1 MKLSLIMMTAI
12 AAQITMEIACS
23 KGKSPVTP
31 VNPKTGRTI
40 KFVLYTK
47 KDFSNNNGNIAF
59 SLFIKNHTTTLF
71 DSTLSVMKI
80 KDIPDSTHKLTFEKT
95 VPNDDGS
102 DLAAGFHYNLENV
115 GHAGYTDTSKAGQNV
130 KVIEYAFQ

>member
-12 AAQITMEIACS
+12 AAQITLEIACS

-31 VNPKTGRTI
+31 VNPKASRTI

-47 KDFSNNNGNIAF
+47 KDFSNNTGNIAF
-59 SLFIKNHTTTLF
+59 SLFIKTRKTTLF

-80 KDIPDSTHKLTFEKT
+80 KDIPDSAHQLRFEKI

-102 DLAAGFHYNLENV
+102 DLAGGFHYNIENV
-115 GHAGYTDTSKAGQNV
+115 GHAGYTDTSKAGEKL